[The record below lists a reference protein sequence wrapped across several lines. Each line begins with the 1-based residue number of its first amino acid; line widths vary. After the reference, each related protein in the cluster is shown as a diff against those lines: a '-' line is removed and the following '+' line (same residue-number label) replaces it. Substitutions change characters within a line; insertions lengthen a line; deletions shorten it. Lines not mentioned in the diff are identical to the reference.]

1 MHTIATIEEIRKDRL
16 EISKRCDF
24 DPKKLIAFYMER
36 KTKKSQQGRCSVPS
50 GALR

>member
-1 MHTIATIEEIRKDRL
+1 MHSIETIEEIRKDRV
-16 EISKRCDF
+16 EISRKCDF

-36 KTKKSQQGRCSVPS
+36 KTKRSQQGRSSVPS